1 MSSFKIIFL
10 VAKIILTL
18 SITAASAK
26 DLNNIVAAKV
36 NDHIIS
42 AQDVLNVINTLP
54 QNIKKKPLPEIYPR
68 VVNELINQYLITKQ
82 AYNEKLDLDQKVIN
96 LVKKSQDKILAKYW
110 LNNYI
115 KNETKEEKIKT
126 FYNNYLKSF
135 QKYKEANASH
145 ILVKNNEE
153 ARAIIKKINNK
164 SKFSELAKTHSTG
177 PSGKNGGNL
186 GWFGPG
192 QMVKEFEQATFSL
205 EKGEVSQEPVKTKF
219 GFHIIKLNDIRDA
232 KPKKL
237 NEIKQNIIDKIT
249 KISLSNLENKI
260 RNNQKIKIVNF
271 EDIVKKV
278 NK

>member
-26 DLNNIVAAKV
+26 DLKNIVAAKV

-42 AQDVLNVINTLP
+42 AQDVLNVINILP

-205 EKGEVSQEPVKTKF
+205 EKGEISQEPVKTKF

-237 NEIKQNIIDKIT
+237 DEIKKNIIDKIT

-260 RNNQKIKIVNF
+260 RNNQKIKITNF

>member
-135 QKYKEANASH
+135 QQYKEANASH

-153 ARAIIKKINNK
+153 AKAIIKKINNK

-205 EKGEVSQEPVKTKF
+205 EKGEISQEPVKTKF

-237 NEIKQNIIDKIT
+237 DEIKKNIIDKIT

-260 RNNQKIKIVNF
+260 RNNQEITIINF

>member
-153 ARAIIKKINNK
+153 AKAIIKKINNK

-205 EKGEVSQEPVKTKF
+205 EKGEISQEPVKTKF

-237 NEIKQNIIDKIT
+237 DEIKQNIIDKIT

-260 RNNQKIKIVNF
+260 RNNQEITIINF

>member
-18 SITAASAK
+18 SITSASAK

-36 NDHIIS
+36 NDHTIS
-42 AQDVLNVINTLP
+42 AQDFLNMINTLP

-145 ILVKNNEE
+145 ILVKNKEE

-164 SKFSELAKTHSTG
+164 SKFSELAKIHSTG

-205 EKGEVSQEPVKTKF
+205 EKGEISQEPVKTKF

-232 KPKKL
+232 KPKRL
-237 NEIKQNIIDKIT
+237 DEIKKNIIDKIT

>member
-115 KNETKEEKIKT
+115 KNEIKEEKIKT

-205 EKGEVSQEPVKTKF
+205 EKGEISQEPVKTKF

-237 NEIKQNIIDKIT
+237 DEIKQNIIDKIT

-260 RNNQKIKIVNF
+260 RNNQKIKIINF

>member
-115 KNETKEEKIKT
+115 KNEIKEEKIKT

-164 SKFSELAKTHSTG
+164 AKFSELAKTHSTG

-205 EKGEVSQEPVKTKF
+205 EKGEISQEPVKTKF

-237 NEIKQNIIDKIT
+237 EEIKQNIIDKIT

>member
-164 SKFSELAKTHSTG
+164 AKFSELAKTHSTG

-205 EKGEVSQEPVKTKF
+205 EKGEISQEPVKTKF

-237 NEIKQNIIDKIT
+237 EEIKQNIIDKIT

-260 RNNQKIKIVNF
+260 RNNQKIKIINF

>member
-115 KNETKEEKIKT
+115 KNEIKEEKIKT

-164 SKFSELAKTHSTG
+164 AKFSELAKTHSTG

-205 EKGEVSQEPVKTKF
+205 EKGEISQEPVKTKF

-237 NEIKQNIIDKIT
+237 EEIKQNIIDKIT
-249 KISLSNLENKI
+249 KISLSNLENEI
-260 RNNQKIKIVNF
+260 RNNQKIKIINF

>member
-164 SKFSELAKTHSTG
+164 AKFSELAKTHSTG

>member
-36 NDHIIS
+36 NDHIIY

-126 FYNNYLKSF
+126 LYNNYLKSF
-135 QKYKEANASH
+135 QTFKEANASH

-164 SKFSELAKTHSTG
+164 AKFSELAKTHSTG

-205 EKGEVSQEPVKTKF
+205 EKGEISQEPVKTKF

-237 NEIKQNIIDKIT
+237 EEIKQNIIDKIT
-249 KISLSNLENKI
+249 KISLSNLENEI
-260 RNNQKIKIVNF
+260 RNNQKIKIINF

>member
-135 QKYKEANASH
+135 QQYKEANASH

-205 EKGEVSQEPVKTKF
+205 EKGEISQEPVKTKF

-237 NEIKQNIIDKIT
+237 DEIKQNIIDKIT

>member
-153 ARAIIKKINNK
+153 AKAIIKKINNK

-205 EKGEVSQEPVKTKF
+205 EKGEISQEPVKTKF

-237 NEIKQNIIDKIT
+237 DEIKKNIIDKIT

-260 RNNQKIKIVNF
+260 RNNQEITIINF

>member
-164 SKFSELAKTHSTG
+164 AKFSELAKTHSTG

-205 EKGEVSQEPVKTKF
+205 EKGEISQEPVKTKF

-237 NEIKQNIIDKIT
+237 EEIKQNIIDKIT

>member
-153 ARAIIKKINNK
+153 AKAIIKKINNK

-205 EKGEVSQEPVKTKF
+205 EKGEISQEPVKTKF

-237 NEIKQNIIDKIT
+237 EEIKQNIIDKIT

-260 RNNQKIKIVNF
+260 RNNQKIKIFNF

>member
-82 AYNEKLDLDQKVIN
+82 AYNEKLDLDQNVIN

-115 KNETKEEKIKT
+115 KSETKEEKIKN

-145 ILVKNNEE
+145 ILVKNKEE
-153 ARAIIKKINNK
+153 ANAIIKKINNK

-205 EKGEVSQEPVKTKF
+205 KKGEVSQEPVKTKF

-237 NEIKQNIIDKIT
+237 DEIKQNIIDKIT

-260 RNNQKIKIVNF
+260 RNNQEITIINF

>member
-164 SKFSELAKTHSTG
+164 AKFSELAKTHSTG

-205 EKGEVSQEPVKTKF
+205 EKGEISQEPVKTKF

-237 NEIKQNIIDKIT
+237 DEIKQNIIDKIT

-260 RNNQKIKIVNF
+260 RNNQKIKIIKF

>member
-145 ILVKNNEE
+145 ILVENNEE

-205 EKGEVSQEPVKTKF
+205 EKGEISQEPVKTKF

-237 NEIKQNIIDKIT
+237 DEIKKNIIDKIT
-249 KISLSNLENKI
+249 KISLLNLENKI
-260 RNNQKIKIVNF
+260 RNNQEITIINF

>member
-126 FYNNYLKSF
+126 FYNNYVKSF

-205 EKGEVSQEPVKTKF
+205 KKGEISQEPVKTKF

-237 NEIKQNIIDKIT
+237 DEIKQNIIDKIT

>member
-26 DLNNIVAAKV
+26 DLNNIIAAKV

-115 KNETKEEKIKT
+115 KNEIKEEKIKT

-135 QKYKEANASH
+135 QKYKEVNASH

-205 EKGEVSQEPVKTKF
+205 EKGEISQEPVKTKF

-237 NEIKQNIIDKIT
+237 DEIKQNIIDKIT

>member
-205 EKGEVSQEPVKTKF
+205 EKGEISQEPVKTKF

-237 NEIKQNIIDKIT
+237 QEIKQNIIDKIT

>member
-1 MSSFKIIFL
+1 MPSFKIIFL

-36 NDHIIS
+36 NNYIIS

-164 SKFSELAKTHSTG
+164 AKFSELAKTHSTG

-205 EKGEVSQEPVKTKF
+205 EKGEISQEPVKTKF

-237 NEIKQNIIDKIT
+237 EEIKQNIIDKIT
-249 KISLSNLENKI
+249 KISLSNLENEI
-260 RNNQKIKIVNF
+260 RNNQKIKIINF

>member
-164 SKFSELAKTHSTG
+164 AKFSELAKTHSTG

-205 EKGEVSQEPVKTKF
+205 EKGEISQEPVKTKF

-237 NEIKQNIIDKIT
+237 DEIKQNIIDKIT

-260 RNNQKIKIVNF
+260 RNNQKIKIINF

>member
-164 SKFSELAKTHSTG
+164 AKFSELAKTHSTG

-205 EKGEVSQEPVKTKF
+205 EKGEISQEPVKTKF
-219 GFHIIKLNDIRDA
+219 GFHIIKLNNIRDA

-237 NEIKQNIIDKIT
+237 NEIKQKIIDKIT
-249 KISLSNLENKI
+249 KISLSNLENEI
-260 RNNQKIKIVNF
+260 RNNQKIKIINF

>member
-115 KNETKEEKIKT
+115 KNEIKEEKIKT

-205 EKGEVSQEPVKTKF
+205 EKGEISQEPVKTKF

-237 NEIKQNIIDKIT
+237 DEIKQNIIDKIT

>member
-164 SKFSELAKTHSTG
+164 SKFSELAKIHSTG

-205 EKGEVSQEPVKTKF
+205 EKGEISQEPVKTKY

-237 NEIKQNIIDKIT
+237 DEIKQNIIDKIT

-260 RNNQKIKIVNF
+260 RNNQKIKITNF

>member
-205 EKGEVSQEPVKTKF
+205 EKGEISQEPVKTKF

-237 NEIKQNIIDKIT
+237 DEIKQNIIDKIT

>member
-82 AYNEKLDLDQKVIN
+82 AYNEKLDLDQNVIN

-115 KNETKEEKIKT
+115 KSETKEEKIKN

-145 ILVKNNEE
+145 ILVKNKEE
-153 ARAIIKKINNK
+153 ANAIIKKINNK

-192 QMVKEFEQATFSL
+192 QMVKEFEQATFAL

-237 NEIKQNIIDKIT
+237 DEIKQNIIDKIT

-260 RNNQKIKIVNF
+260 RNNQEITIINF

>member
-82 AYNEKLDLDQKVIN
+82 AYNEKLDLDQNVIN

-115 KNETKEEKIKT
+115 KSETKEEKIKN

-205 EKGEVSQEPVKTKF
+205 EKGEISQEPVKTKF

-237 NEIKQNIIDKIT
+237 DEIKKNIIDKIT

-260 RNNQKIKIVNF
+260 RNNQEITIINF

>member
-164 SKFSELAKTHSTG
+164 AKFSELAKTHSTG

-205 EKGEVSQEPVKTKF
+205 EKGEISQEPVKTKF

-237 NEIKQNIIDKIT
+237 EEIKQNIIDKIT
-249 KISLSNLENKI
+249 KISLSNLENEI
-260 RNNQKIKIVNF
+260 RNNQKIKIINF

>member
-205 EKGEVSQEPVKTKF
+205 EKGEISQEPVKTKF

-237 NEIKQNIIDKIT
+237 EEIKQNIIDKIT